1 MRYHGD
7 TMEERA
13 WIQPATPEDLELF
26 SSLRGRRHPEDTFI
40 GDGDKVV
47 RRMLKTTKVRRVL
60 CTPDWIEKLPIP
72 PGTDVRV
79 APISDLI
86 SIVGFRLHQ
95 GLMALGT
102 IPSEKPLSGTFHLA
116 LDGLANAENVGAIL
130 RTCAAFGVDGVILG
144 PGTASPW
151 LRRAVRVSL
160 GAPLVVPVHTS
171 NDLAETV
178 RDLNAWAA
186 HIHGQKRDYRD
197 VDYTQPV
204 CLVLG
209 SEPTG
214 VTDPVLRACKGVIY
228 IPMAT
233 EWDCLNVAASAA
245 VLLSEVRRR
254 RSSFKGDAR

>member
-1 MRYHGD
+1 MDARVL
-7 TMEERA
+7 T
-13 WIQPATPEDLELF
+13 QPATEEDFDLF
-26 SSLRGRRHPEDTFI
+26 SSLRGRRHPEGTFI

-47 RRMLKTTKVRRVL
+47 RRMLHTTRVERIL
-60 CTPDWIEKLPIP
+60 CSPEWVDKLPIP
-72 PGTDVRV
+72 AGIDVRL
-79 APISDLI
+79 APLSRLI

-102 IPSEKPLSGTFHLA
+102 IPPEKPMTGTFHLA

-130 RTCAAFGVDGVILG
+130 RSCAAFGVDGVILG

-171 NDLAETV
+171 PDLAATV
-178 RDLNAWAA
+178 RSLHAWAA
-186 HIHGQKRDYRD
+186 HIHGDRRDFRT
-197 VDYTQPV
+197 VDYSKNI

-209 SEPTG
+209 SEPNG
-214 VTDPVLRACKGVIY
+214 VSDEVIRACKGVIY
-228 IPMAT
+228 IPMAS

-245 VLLSEVRRR
+245 VLLSEVRRQR
-254 RSSFKGDAR
+254 GGTK

>member
-1 MRYHGD
+1 
-7 TMEERA
+7 MEDRA
-13 WIQPATPEDLELF
+13 GVLPATEEDFELF
-26 SSLRGRRHPEDTFI
+26 GSLRGRRHPEGTFI

-47 RRMLKTTKVRRVL
+47 RRMLKTTRVERIL

-72 PGTDVRV
+72 PGIDVRV
-79 APISDLI
+79 APIARLI

-95 GLMALGT
+95 GLMALGA
-102 IPSEKPLSGTFHLA
+102 IPPEKPMSGSFHLA

-130 RTCAAFGVDGVILG
+130 RSCAAFGVDGVILG

-160 GAPLVVPVHTS
+160 GAPLVVPVHS
-171 NDLAETV
+171 SSDLAATLSS
-178 RDLNAWAA
+178 LNAWAA
-186 HIHGQKRDYRD
+186 HIHGSRRDYRE
-197 VDYTQPV
+197 VDYRKDV

-214 VTDPVLRACKGVIY
+214 VSDDVLKACKGVIY

-245 VLLSEVRRR
+245 VLLSEVRRQ
-254 RSSFKGDAR
+254 RS

>member
-1 MRYHGD
+1 
-7 TMEERA
+7 MEARVLTR
-13 WIQPATPEDLELF
+13 PATEEDFDLF
-26 SSLRGRRHPEDTFI
+26 SSLRGRRHPEGTFI

-47 RRMLKTTKVRRVL
+47 RRMLKTTRVERIL
-60 CTPDWIEKLPIP
+60 CTPEWVEKLPIP
-72 PGTDVRV
+72 AGIDVRV
-79 APISDLI
+79 APLTRLI

-95 GLMALGT
+95 GLMALGA
-102 IPSEKPLSGTFHLA
+102 IPPEKPLSGTFHLA

-130 RTCAAFGVDGVILG
+130 RSCAAFGVDGVILG

-171 NDLAETV
+171 TDLAATV
-178 RDLNAWAA
+178 RGLNSWAA
-186 HIHGQKRDYRD
+186 HIHGDRRDYRA
-197 VDYTQPV
+197 VDYTKNA

-214 VTDPVLRACKGVIY
+214 VCDEVIQACKGVIY
-228 IPMAT
+228 IPMAS

-245 VLLSEVRRR
+245 VLLSEVRRQ
-254 RSSFKGDAR
+254 RSPVT

>member
-1 MRYHGD
+1 MD
-7 TMEERA
+7 ARA
-13 WIQPATPEDLELF
+13 LIQPATEEDFELF
-26 SSLRGRRHPEDTFI
+26 SSLRGRRHPEGTFI

-47 RRMLKTTKVRRVL
+47 RRMLKTTRVERIL
-60 CTPDWIEKLPIP
+60 CTPDWIQKLPIP
-72 PGTDVRV
+72 DGIDVRV
-79 APISDLI
+79 APLSRLI

-102 IPSEKPLSGTFHLA
+102 IPAEKPLSGTFHLA

-130 RTCAAFGVDGVILG
+130 RSCAAFGVDGVILG

-171 NDLAETV
+171 PDLAATL
-178 RDLNAWAA
+178 RGLNAYAA
-186 HIHGQKRDYRD
+186 HIHGDRRDFRS
-197 VDYTQPV
+197 VDYSKNA

-209 SEPTG
+209 SEPNG
-214 VTDPVLRACKGVIY
+214 VTDEVLRACKGVIY
-228 IPMAT
+228 IPMAS

-245 VLLSEVRRR
+245 VLLSEVRRQR
-254 RSSFKGDAR
+254 AT

>member
-1 MRYHGD
+1 V
-7 TMEERA
+7 EERA
-13 WIQPATPEDLELF
+13 WIRPASPEDLELF
-26 SSLRGRRHPEDTFI
+26 SSLRGRCHPENTFI
-40 GDGDKVV
+40 GDGDRVV
-47 RRMLKTTKVRRVL
+47 RRMLKTMRVERVL

-79 APISDLI
+79 STLSDMISV
-86 SIVGFRLHQ
+86 VGFRLHQ

-102 IPSEKPLSGTFHLA
+102 IPPEKPMTGTFHLA

-130 RTCAAFGVDGVILG
+130 RSCAAFGVDGVILG

-160 GAPLVVPVHTS
+160 GAPLVVPLHTS
-171 NDLAETV
+171 TDLAETV
-178 RDLNAWAA
+178 RSLNAYAA
-186 HIHGQKRDYRD
+186 HIHGDRRDYRA

-204 CLVLG
+204 CVVMG

-214 VTDPVLRACKGVIY
+214 VTEPVLRACKGVVY
-228 IPMAT
+228 IPMAA

-245 VLLSEVRRR
+245 VLLSEVRRQ
-254 RSSFKGDAR
+254 RSTLDTTGERS

>member
-1 MRYHGD
+1 
-7 TMEERA
+7 METRA
-13 WIQPATPEDLELF
+13 LIQPATEEDFELF
-26 SSLRGRRHPEDTFI
+26 SSLRGRRHPEGTFI

-47 RRMLKTTKVRRVL
+47 RRMLKTTRVERIL
-60 CTPDWIEKLPIP
+60 CTPDWVQKLPIP
-72 PGTDVRV
+72 DGIDVRV
-79 APISDLI
+79 APLSRLI

-102 IPSEKPLSGTFHLA
+102 IPPEKPPVGSFHLA

-130 RTCAAFGVDGVILG
+130 RSCAAFGVDGVILG

-160 GAPLVVPVHTS
+160 GAPLIVPVHTS
-171 NDLAETV
+171 PDLAATV
-178 RDLNAWAA
+178 RGLNAYAA
-186 HIHGQKRDYRD
+186 HIHGDRRDYRSP
-197 VDYTQPV
+197 DYSKNV

-214 VTDPVLRACKGVIY
+214 VTDEVLRACKGVIY

-245 VLLSEVRRR
+245 VLLSEVRRQR
-254 RSSFKGDAR
+254 TPPAT

>member
-1 MRYHGD
+1 
-7 TMEERA
+7 METRA
-13 WIQPATPEDLELF
+13 LIQPATEEDFELF
-26 SSLRGRRHPEDTFI
+26 SSLRGRRHPEGTFI

-47 RRMLKTTKVRRVL
+47 RRMLKTTRVERIL
-60 CTPDWIEKLPIP
+60 CTPDWVQKLPIP
-72 PGTDVRV
+72 DGIDVRV
-79 APISDLI
+79 APLSRLI

-102 IPSEKPLSGTFHLA
+102 IPPEKPPVGSFHLA

-130 RTCAAFGVDGVILG
+130 RSCAAFGVDGVILG

-171 NDLAETV
+171 PDLAATV
-178 RDLNAWAA
+178 RGLNAYAA
-186 HIHGQKRDYRD
+186 HIHGDRRDYRS
-197 VDYTQPV
+197 VDYSKSV

-209 SEPTG
+209 SEPNG
-214 VTDPVLRACKGVIY
+214 VTDEVLRACKGVIY
-228 IPMAT
+228 IPMAS

-245 VLLSEVRRR
+245 VLLSEVRRQ
-254 RSSFKGDAR
+254 RSG

>member
-1 MRYHGD
+1 MD
-7 TMEERA
+7 A
-13 WIQPATPEDLELF
+13 KALIQPATEEDFELF
-26 SSLRGRRHPEDTFI
+26 SSLRGRRHPEGTFI

-47 RRMLKTTKVRRVL
+47 RRMLKTTRVERIL
-60 CTPDWIEKLPIP
+60 CTPDWVQKLPIP
-72 PGTDVRV
+72 DGIDVRV
-79 APISDLI
+79 APLSRLI

-102 IPSEKPLSGTFHLA
+102 IPAERPLAGAVHLA

-130 RTCAAFGVDGVILG
+130 RSCAAFGVDGVILG

-171 NDLAETV
+171 PDLAATL
-178 RDLNAWAA
+178 RALNAWAA
-186 HIHGQKRDYRD
+186 HIHGDRRDFRS
-197 VDYTQPV
+197 VDYSKNV

-209 SEPTG
+209 SEPNG
-214 VTDPVLRACKGVIY
+214 VTEEVLRACKGVIY
-228 IPMAT
+228 IPMAS

-245 VLLSEVRRR
+245 VLLSEVRRQR
-254 RSSFKGDAR
+254 PSR